1 VRVFSSSNQAKKEVM
16 SFLSGIGNLLQ
27 QVTSGNANP
36 EEHFDKVA
44 QAVPS
49 SDLASGLSA
58 AFRSSETA
66 PFSQMVSQMFSR
78 GNGNQQASVLNTL
91 LGSLGP
97 GVLGGSLAS
106 TLGAGQSTVTP
117 EQASQVDPAEV
128 QRLAEH
134 AEKQDPSIVD
144 QLSQVYAQHP
154 TLVKSLGAAALG
166 IAMKRIAETHSA

>member
-1 VRVFSSSNQAKKEVM
+1 M

-44 QAVPS
+44 QAVPT

-78 GNGNQQASVLNTL
+78 GNGTQQASVLNTL

-97 GVLGGSLAS
+97 GVLGGLGGKLAS
-106 TLGAGQSTVTP
+106 TLGGGQSTVTP

-144 QLSQVYAQHP
+144 QLSHVYAQHP
-154 TLVKSLGAAALG
+154 TLVKTLGAAALG
-166 IAMKRIAETHSA
+166 IAMKRIAETHSL

>member
-1 VRVFSSSNQAKKEVM
+1 M
-16 SFLSGIGNLLQ
+16 SFLSGISSLLQ

-44 QAVPS
+44 QAVPT

-78 GNGNQQASVLNTL
+78 GNGTQQASVLNTL

-97 GVLGGSLAS
+97 GVLGGLGGKLAS
-106 TLGAGQSTVTP
+106 TLGGGQSTVTP

-154 TLVKSLGAAALG
+154 TLVKTLGAAALG
-166 IAMKRIAETHSA
+166 IAMKRMAETHNS